1 VGRIP
6 PAVCWDYI
14 DKISKNPTKEILV
27 LRLGPSNND
36 EKDAYHA
43 FFQYLST
50 RDRFGV
56 VGNANKLVKDCYIM
70 PLRTTSPVPAA
81 LLPLSGQGLP
91 LTRPDLLLTIIVRTK
106 RQRAGDHHVAA
117 PPPLQDITPVKSVVS
132 SARVVEPLVPSLPAD
147 LDSSPYSPPGSSP
160 EYPLPPPSQPKDS
173 PSFQTKTSSDGGF
186 TEKLAKLQAEV
197 AAKRA
202 ELKKREAVKEDQQQ
216 VPSFPTSI
224 NPLSNMPVFSTDVI
238 QPRVMGGMG
247 PMAHMPGN
255 SNMGGHGTSNILVPG
270 MNNVLGP
277 NNIMGVGN
285 MALMS
290 PGRGPSV
297 PHMLGA
303 GNQPGKSSLSMLSDA
318 DLLAK
323 AQSME
328 HRPLPPPGPGMPG
341 NLLGQGVGN
350 LELHREEEMVGW
362 SRGDNGACDRGGGVV
377 GRGGGGFRGRE
388 WDRNNE
394 VWDDRRGFADWGEN
408 RDRERRD
415 RDWRERRGERD
426 RGRRD
431 KDLGHRRDRE
441 WRDEDTRGGR
451 RDFVR
456 GVDRRGRERSRE
468 RDRGWRGRTSGGGWS
483 GGRGGSSALGTED
496 WSDDE
501 IRIEE
506 GEGGMSGQSSDFHRN
521 VAAELA
527 SFDKQFLP
535 AGDEHR

>member
-1 VGRIP
+1 
-6 PAVCWDYI
+6 
-14 DKISKNPTKEILV
+14 
-27 LRLGPSNND
+27 
-36 EKDAYHA
+36 
-43 FFQYLST
+43 
-50 RDRFGV
+50 
-56 VGNANKLVKDCYIM
+56 M

-106 RQRAGDHHVAA
+106 RQRPGDLASHNIV
-117 PPPLQDITPVKSVVS
+117 PTPPLQMNTPVKSVVS

-160 EYPLPPPSQPKDS
+160 EYPLPPPPASLPKDS

-202 ELKKREAVKEDQQQ
+202 ELKKREAVKEDQHH

-224 NPLSNMPVFSTDVI
+224 NPLSNLPVFSTDVI

-247 PMAHMPGN
+247 PMANMPGN
-255 SNMGGHGTSNILVPG
+255 SGMGGHAIMGPGMNNIMVPG
-270 MNNVLGP
+270 MNNAMSS
-277 NNIMGVGN
+277 NKMMGVSNRG
-285 MALMS
+285 MMS
-290 PGRGPSV
+290 PGRGSGM
-297 PHMLGA
+297 PHMLGMSSS
-303 GNQPGKSSLSMLSDA
+303 PVKSSLSMLSDA

-328 HRPLPPPGPGMPG
+328 QKPLPPPGPGMPG

-350 LELHREEEMVGW
+350 LELQREEQMVGW
-362 SRGDNGACDRGGGVV
+362 ERGSGVAGSRGGGAI
-377 GRGGGGFRGRE
+377 GRDGGGVRERE
-388 WDRNNE
+388 WDRKNE
-394 VWDDRRGFADWGEN
+394 VWDDRRGFEDWGDN
-408 RDRERRD
+408 RDRDRERRE
-415 RDWRERRGERD
+415 RDWRERRDERD

-431 KDLGHRRDRE
+431 RDMGHRRDRE
-441 WRDEDTRGGR
+441 WGEEDSRGGRGGR
-451 RDFVR
+451 RDFAR
-456 GVDRRGRERSRE
+456 GVDRKRDRERSRD
-468 RDRGWRGRTSGGGWS
+468 RDRGWRGGASGGGWR
-483 GGRGGSSALGTED
+483 RGGGSNPGLGTED

-506 GEGGMSGQSSDFHRN
+506 AGQGNMSGRSSDFHRN

-527 SFDKQFLP
+527 SFDKQFLS
-535 AGDEHR
+535 AGDEHHQGHSGN